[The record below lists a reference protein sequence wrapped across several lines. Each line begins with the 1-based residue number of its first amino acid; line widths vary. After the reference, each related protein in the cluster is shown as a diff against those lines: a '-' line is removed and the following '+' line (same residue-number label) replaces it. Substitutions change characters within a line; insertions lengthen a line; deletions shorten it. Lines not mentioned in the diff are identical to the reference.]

1 MIFLKNKYFL
11 PADILL
17 PKENFE
23 NWSVIACDQ
32 YTSQPDYWE
41 KTAEIVGESPSALN
55 IILPE
60 AYLSNDNSKRIDLIN
75 KNMSSYL
82 DSDVFENHSDTIV
95 YIERTLKNGSFRKGL
110 VGLIDLEDYSYN
122 KDADTLIRATEETVT
137 SRIPPRVEIRKE
149 ATLEIPHIMLLID
162 DAEYSVI
169 EPLSQKT
176 DDFKKLYDFTLM
188 QNGGSI
194 KGYSVNNTEIDN
206 IQTAL
211 SDLKNKSSDGLLF
224 AVGDG
229 NHSLATAK
237 ECYNSGFGSR
247 YALVEVV
254 NIHDSSLEFEPI
266 YRVLFNANPQK
277 VIDDILNSF
286 GGEYFGEDAQEFTCY
301 YGDNVRKISLKPTG
315 KLAVATLQTFL
326 DKYIN
331 KNPNIVIDYI
341 HGIDTTVQ
349 LSKKENTI
357 GFIFDGMTKSE
368 LFVAVSAD
376 GSLPRKTF
384 SMGCADDKRFYLEA
398 RKI

>member
-82 DSDVFENHSDTIV
+82 DSDVFENHSNTIV